1 VTVRKMIITMLIVAM
16 AFTGTTIAQK
26 RADAIKAEHRAE
38 EVLYFPNERLL
49 DSFTCGHS
57 SVVADILWLKCIQYT
72 SQQFHGDF
80 KFTLLDRML
89 NTITRLDP
97 HFVDV
102 YRWGSVF
109 LAMLKR
115 DNDASITLLE
125 RGIEHNPG
133 RWELPF
139 EIARTYVLNRHD
151 EVMGAK
157 WMAVAA
163 ATGEPPK
170 FVVDWAKNLQQRHGL
185 DEVERGMWLEII
197 QNSND
202 PNMREIA
209 ERKIVEI
216 ELRLACEVLNEAA
229 ARYEASKGA
238 KPGAISDLV
247 SAAIITGMPVDPLGG
262 EFFVNARGVIQNT
275 TILDSQLEERRV
287 VLEGFI
293 QQYRNKHGRWPV
305 TLDELK
311 TEFKALPTNPYLDRD
326 WVYDPGTGSVQ

>member
-1 VTVRKMIITMLIVAM
+1 MRKLAAIVVAVLISFAC
-16 AFTGTTIAQK
+16 TTLAQK
-26 RADAIKAEHRAE
+26 RADTIRAENRSE

-97 HFVDV
+97 HYVDV

-115 DNDASITLLE
+115 DNDASINLLK

-170 FVVDWAKNLQQRHGL
+170 FVIDWAKNLQQRHGL
-185 DEVERGMWLEII
+185 AEVERGMWQEIL
-197 QNSND
+197 QNSGD
-202 PNMREIA
+202 ANMREVA
-209 ERKIVEI
+209 QRKIIEI
-216 ELRLACEVLNEAA
+216 DLRILCEVMNEAA
-229 ARYEASKGA
+229 ERYEAAKGSRPA
-238 KPGAISDLV
+238 RIADLISESLI
-247 SAAIITGMPVDPLGG
+247 SGMPMDPLGG
-262 EFFVNARGVIQNT
+262 EFFINSKGMIQNT
-275 TILDSQLEERRV
+275 SLLDSILGERRI
-287 VLEGFI
+287 VLQGFI
-293 QQYRNKHGRWPV
+293 KKFRDKHGRWPAS
-305 TLDELK
+305 LDELK
-311 TEFKALPTNPYLDRD
+311 SEYSAIPTNPYIDRE
-326 WVYDPGTGSVQ
+326 WQYDVSKGEVL